1 MLSTQAKTLA
11 RLDRANDKNT
21 KIQYNHTTSCVTK
34 SSRQSGIIG
43 KLVTGGVIR

>member
-1 MLSTQAKTLA
+1 MRQGFRGFTDSLPFL
-11 RLDRANDKNT
+11 LLFP
-21 KIQYNHTTSCVTK
+21 K

>member
-1 MLSTQAKTLA
+1 LA

-21 KIQYNHTTSCVTK
+21 KIQYNRTTSCTIK